1 MNMARPLI
9 APLLSLMAGI
19 VCSSLL
25 AAPYYFLL
33 SALVAVLILLLCS
46 RLKAQIN
53 AAMFFLC
60 CAFFLCGWLQMNA
73 YLYQQPGK
81 GHIIKQLRTDPVT
94 IVGVIVESPLL
105 FPEKTDLMIAAH
117 SLTDS
122 KGEYFPVQGKILLS
136 FRGTQS
142 FDYGDVVQVRTRLRK
157 VRNFHNPGGFNY
169 ERYLRYQGVL
179 LRGSI
184 ADDSRIVILR
194 KGYGNPL
201 KQKIEG
207 VRSTIRTFIDT
218 NAPAPEKE
226 IIKACI
232 LGDQQQI
239 PRELRDSFSKTGISH
254 IIAISGFN
262 MSMIAFFS
270 IFLVRGMIRRFPYL
284 LLRFDLY
291 KLSVLMAM
299 PPVILYTFIAGAGMS
314 VLRAT
319 LMILAFMAALLIS
332 KNRDLYNT
340 LAMAALIILL
350 VYPPALFD
358 VSFQLSFA
366 AVLAILI
373 ITPQLTVLVPKPDPE
388 PGRPF
393 GLPVLLRKG
402 LYAFALF
409 IIVSLS
415 AMLGTMP
422 LIAFYFNRISVISL
436 LANIIIVPILGIL
449 AIPVSMATTFFLP
462 FSPPVSAFFLDIA
475 GTLVMISLALNEY
488 FASLSWAAFYLTTPS
503 LLELLFFYIFLY
515 GLIKG
520 VAHLSGEND
529 PVDGSDSG
537 LESPAY
543 LSDPDWKVRHD
554 HENAS
559 FLKRLQS
566 CPAWIHYSLAA
577 SFLFFCLDA
586 VYLHQKNH
594 NRGDFSATAIDVGQ
608 GSSILVR
615 FPGDKTMLIDG
626 GGFINSTFDVGKYIV
641 APYLWHERLNR
652 IDIVVLTHPH
662 PDHLN
667 GLPFILENF
676 PVREVWI
683 NGETSGSEEY
693 LRFHD
698 IIKSKGINLRI
709 MTAESNPIITAGVGI
724 EFLNPPGS
732 DRGKEE
738 ETTFTETNDGS
749 MVMRMT
755 YDDVSF
761 LFPGDIS
768 YMTEERLAADSREL
782 RSQLLFVP
790 HHGGRTSSTE
800 ALLQRLRP
808 QAAIIS
814 VGADN
819 LFRLPHPNVLN
830 RLNQQGVITYRTDL
844 HGAVTAVTDGV
855 ELSIYPYQP
864 SAPNLSDQYA
874 D

>member
-1 MNMARPLI
+1 MARPLI

-25 AAPYYFLL
+25 AAPDHFLL
-33 SALVAVLILLLCS
+33 SALLAVLILLLWS
-46 RLKAQIN
+46 LLKGQTN
-53 AAMFFLC
+53 AALFSLC
-60 CAFFLCGWLQMNA
+60 CALFLCGWLQMNV
-73 YLYQQPGK
+73 YLYQPPGR
-81 GHIIKQLRTDPVT
+81 GHVIEQLRTDPVT
-94 IVGVIVESPLL
+94 IEGVIVESPLL
-105 FPEKTDLMIAAH
+105 FPEKTDLMISAH

-122 KGEYFPVQGKILLS
+122 KGGYFPVHGKIMLS
-136 FRGTQS
+136 FRGTQA
-142 FDYGDVVQVRTRLRK
+142 FDYGDVVRVRTRLRK

-169 ERYLRYQGVL
+169 ERYLRYHGIL
-179 LRGSI
+179 LRGSV
-184 ADDSRIVILR
+184 ADDSRIVVLR
-194 KGYGNPL
+194 KGYGNPIR
-201 KQKIEG
+201 QKLEG
-207 VRSTIRTFIDT
+207 FRSTIRTFIDT

-226 IIKACI
+226 IIQACI

-270 IFLVRGMIRRFPYL
+270 IYFVRGIMRRFPYL

-291 KLSVLMAM
+291 KLSVLFAM

-332 KNRDLYNT
+332 KSRDLYNT

-373 ITPQLTVLVPKPDPE
+373 ITPRLTAFIPKPE
-388 PGRPF
+388 HVPGTPYS
-393 GLPVLLRKG
+393 LPVLCSKG

-422 LIAFYFNRISVISL
+422 LIAFYFNRLSVVSL

-449 AIPVSMATTFFLP
+449 AIPVSMATIFFLP
-462 FSPPVSAFFLDIA
+462 FSSLVSAFFLDIA
-475 GTLVMISLALNEY
+475 GTLVMISLALNNF
-488 FASLSWAAFYLTTPS
+488 FASLPWAAFYLTTPS
-503 LLELLFFYIFLY
+503 LLELLFFYVFLY
-515 GLIKG
+515 GLMEG
-520 VAHLSGEND
+520 LTHLSGDNVAEN
-529 PVDGSDSG
+529 G
-537 LESPAY
+537 
-543 LSDPDWKVRHD
+543 PD
-554 HENAS
+554 NAS
-559 FLKRLQS
+559 FLVRLRS
-566 CPAWIHYSLAA
+566 CPTWIHYTLAA
-577 SFLFFCLDA
+577 SVFFFCLDA
-586 VYLHQKNH
+586 VYLHQKNST
-594 NRGDFSATAIDVGQ
+594 RGDFTATAIDVGQ

-615 FPGDKTMLIDG
+615 FPGDQTMLIDG

-641 APYLWHERLNR
+641 APYLWYERLNK

-676 PVREVWI
+676 TVREVWI

-693 LRFHD
+693 LRFQD
-698 IIKSKGINLRI
+698 IIKNKGLIQRHMSAGN
-709 MTAESNPIITAGVGI
+709 SPIVTGGVRI
-724 EFLNPPGS
+724 EFLNPPGPVN
-732 DRGKEE
+732 RQEE
-738 ETTFTETNDGS
+738 EATFTETNDGS
-749 MVMRMT
+749 LVLRMT
-755 YDDVSF
+755 YGEVSF

-768 YMTEERLAADSREL
+768 LITEEQLASDTREL

-790 HHGGRTSSTE
+790 HHGGRTSSSETF
-800 ALLQRLRP
+800 LQRVRP
-808 QAAIIS
+808 HTAIIS

-819 LFRLPHPNVLN
+819 LFRLPHPDVLK
-830 RLNQQGVITYRTDL
+830 RLAQRGVMTYRTDL
-844 HGAVTAVTDGV
+844 HGAVTASTDGLG
-855 ELSIYPYQP
+855 LSIYPYQP
-864 SAPNLSDQYA
+864 IA
-874 D
+874 DGVVSQAAY

>member
-1 MNMARPLI
+1 MARPLI

-25 AAPYYFLL
+25 VALDLFIL
-33 SALVAVLILLLCS
+33 SALLTVLILLLWS
-46 RLKAQIN
+46 RLKARTN
-53 AAMFFLC
+53 AALFFLC
-60 CAFFLCGWLQMNA
+60 CALFLCGWLQMNA
-73 YLYQQPGK
+73 YLYQPPGK
-81 GHIIKQLRTDPVT
+81 GHIIEQLRADPVT
-94 IVGVIVESPLL
+94 IEGVIVESPLL
-105 FPEKTDLMIAAH
+105 FPEKTDLMISAH
-117 SLTDS
+117 NLTDS
-122 KGEYFPVQGKILLS
+122 KGDYFPVHGKILLS

-142 FDYGDVVQVRTRLRK
+142 FDYGDLVRVRTRLRK

-179 LRGSI
+179 LRGSV
-184 ADDSRIVILR
+184 ADDSRIVVIR
-194 KGYGNPL
+194 KGYGNPIR
-201 KQKIEG
+201 QKLEG
-207 VRSTIRTFIDT
+207 FRSTIRTFVDT

-226 IIKACI
+226 IIQACI

-239 PRELRDSFSKTGISH
+239 PRELRDAFSKTGISH

-270 IFLVRGMIRRFPYL
+270 IYLVRGIIRRFPYL

-291 KLSVLMAM
+291 KLSVLFAM

-332 KNRDLYNT
+332 KSRDLYNT

-366 AVLAILI
+366 AVLAILL
-373 ITPQLTVLVPKPDPE
+373 ITPRLTAFIPKPE
-388 PGRPF
+388 PVPGSPYS
-393 GLPVLLRKG
+393 LPVLCSKG

-422 LIAFYFNRISVISL
+422 LIAFYFNRLSVVSL

-449 AIPVSMATTFFLP
+449 AIPVSMATIFFLP
-462 FSPPVSAFFLDIA
+462 FSSLVSVFFLDIA
-475 GTLVMISLALNEY
+475 GTLVMISLALNNF
-488 FASLSWAAFYLTTPS
+488 FASLPWAAFYLTTPS
-503 LLELLFFYIFLY
+503 LLELLFFYVFLY
-515 GLIKG
+515 GLME
-520 VAHLSGEND
+520 VLAHLSGENGTDND
-529 PVDGSDSG
+529 PGNASLLNG
-537 LESPAY
+537 A
-543 LSDPDWKVRHD
+543 
-554 HENAS
+554 ENAS
-559 FLKRLQS
+559 FLIRLRS
-566 CPAWIHYSLAA
+566 CPTWIHYTMAA
-577 SFLFFCLDA
+577 SVLFFCLDA
-586 VYLHQKNH
+586 VYLHQKNSE
-594 NRGDFSATAIDVGQ
+594 RGEFTATAIDVGQ

-615 FPGDKTMLIDG
+615 FPGDQTMLIDG

-676 PVREVWI
+676 RVREVWI
-683 NGETSGSEEY
+683 NGEMSGSEEY
-693 LRFHD
+693 LRFQD
-698 IIKSKGINLRI
+698 IIKNKGLIRRSMSAGNG
-709 MTAESNPIITAGVGI
+709 PIVIGGVRT
-724 EFLNPPGS
+724 EFFNPPGPVS
-732 DRGKEE
+732 GMEE
-738 ETTFTETNDGS
+738 EATFTETNDGS
-749 MVMRMT
+749 LVMRMT
-755 YDDVSF
+755 YGEVSF

-768 YMTEERLAADSREL
+768 LMTEERLASDLREL

-790 HHGGRTSSTE
+790 HHGGRTSSSE
-800 ALLQRLRP
+800 AFLQRVRP
-808 QAAIIS
+808 QTAIIS

-819 LFRLPHPNVLN
+819 LFRLPHPDVLK
-830 RLNQQGVITYRTDL
+830 RLNQRGVITYRTDL
-844 HGAVTAVTDGV
+844 HGAITASTDGLG
-855 ELSIYPYQP
+855 LSIYPYQP
-864 SAPNLSDQYA
+864 STPNLMNP
-874 D
+874 